1 MAVRSKVAEAVS
13 AGGVVCEEHDGGVVV
28 AVCGRLKTGLWA
40 LPKGTPDDGE
50 TIEETAVRE
59 VREETGLQVEV
70 GASLG
75 HIEYWFTRDA
85 QRIHKRVYFY
95 LMHPCGGS
103 FDDHDPEFD
112 VVRWVPAAEAL
123 DTLTY
128 PSEREVLQRA
138 MSALDAGEAAR

>member
-1 MAVRSKVAEAVS
+1 MAGGSRVTQAVS
-13 AGGVVCEEHDGGVVV
+13 AGGVVCEEHGGDVMV

-50 TIEETAVRE
+50 SLEETALRE
-59 VREETGLQVEV
+59 VREETGLSVEI
-70 GASLG
+70 AAPLG
-75 HIEYWFTRDA
+75 HIEYWFTRDSE
-85 QRIHKRVYFY
+85 RIHKRVYFY
-95 LMHPCGGS
+95 LMRPCGGS

-112 VVRWVPAAEAL
+112 VVRWVSAVEAR

-138 MSALDAGEAAR
+138 MAALDAGEPVR